1 MNLESPKVNT
11 QKSQQEMY
19 DFLTEVENYKQ
30 LMPDSIEKFEVT
42 KPNTFLFSLK
52 GMPEIELE
60 IKETVAP
67 ELVVLGSTSDKFNF
81 SLNTIIEASGENS
94 SDVQMMFEGKFNA
107 MMAMMVKSPLK
118 KLITTLSENM
128 GKV

>member
-11 QKSQQEMY
+11 KKSQQEMY

-30 LMPDSIEKFEVT
+30 LMPDSIEKFEIT
-42 KPNTFLFSLK
+42 KPNSFLFSLK

-60 IKETVAP
+60 IKETVSP

-81 SLNTIIEASGENS
+81 SLNTIIEAAGDNS
-94 SDVQMMFEGKFNA
+94 SDVQLLFDGKFNA
-107 MMAMMVKSPLK
+107 MMAMMVKGPLK
-118 KLITTLSENM
+118 KFITTLSENM
-128 GKV
+128 AKI

>member
-30 LMPDSIEKFEVT
+30 LMPDSIEKFEIT
-42 KPNTFLFSLK
+42 KPNSFLFSLK

-60 IKETVAP
+60 IKETVSP

-81 SLNTIIEASGENS
+81 SLNTIIEAAGDNS
-94 SDVQMMFEGKFNA
+94 SDVQLLFDGKFNA
-107 MMAMMVKSPLK
+107 MMAMMVKGPLK
-118 KLITTLSENM
+118 KFITTLSENM
-128 GKV
+128 AKI

>member
-81 SLNTIIEASGENS
+81 SLNTIIEAAGENS

>member
-11 QKSQQEMY
+11 QKSQQEMF
-19 DFLTEVENYKQ
+19 DFLTHVENYEQ
-30 LMPDSIEKFEVT
+30 LMPESIEKFKVT
-42 KPNTFLFSLK
+42 KPNTFLFGLK

-67 ELVVLGSTSDKFNF
+67 ELVVLGSTSEKFNF
-81 SLNTIIEASGENS
+81 SLNTVIEAAGENS

-128 GKV
+128 GKI

>member
-1 MNLESPKVNT
+1 MNLESPKVTTEKN
-11 QKSQQEMY
+11 QQELY
-19 DFLTEVENYKQ
+19 NFLTEVENYKQ

-60 IKETVAP
+60 IKETVEP
-67 ELVVLGSTSDKFNF
+67 ELVILGSTSDKFNF
-81 SLNTIIEASGENS
+81 SLNIIIEENGENS
-94 SDVQMMFEGKFNA
+94 DAQLLFDGKFNA

-118 KLITTLSENM
+118 KFIATLSENLA
-128 GKV
+128 KL

>member
-11 QKSQQEMY
+11 KKSQQEMY
-19 DFLTEVENYKQ
+19 DFLTQVENYKQ
-30 LMPDSIEKFEVT
+30 LMPDSIEKFEIT
-42 KPNTFLFSLK
+42 KPNTFLFGLK

-60 IKETVAP
+60 IKETVEP
-67 ELVVLGSTSDKFNF
+67 ELVVLGSTSEKFNF
-81 SLNTIIEASGENS
+81 SLNTVIEAAGENS

>member
-30 LMPDSIEKFEVT
+30 LMPDSIEKFEIT
-42 KPNTFLFSLK
+42 KPNSFLFSLK

-81 SLNTIIEASGENS
+81 SLNTIIEAAGDNS
-94 SDVQMMFEGKFNA
+94 SDVQLLFDGKFNA

-118 KLITTLSENM
+118 KFITTLSENM
-128 GKV
+128 AKI